1 MKVTCWRRRIL
12 VTRPRARA
20 ESWAK
25 PLAQR
30 GAEVVFVPT
39 FALQRP
45 DVAARRELIARLLA
59 PTEGPGWLAFTSP
72 SSVEGFFELIASTS
86 RAIDLA
92 PFRIAAV
99 GRATERL
106 LGERGL
112 EVERR
117 PDDAPDDAPEEI
129 ADVEAV
135 ESDQGEVASDA
146 LGAQLARA
154 ILAVDGTARVWHVA
168 SDQARPELGEAIR
181 AGGGRCEAFTVSYH
195 ERLPIDEARL
205 TSELESR
212 EGGGR
217 GGLDVLTFGSPSAVQ
232 GLFEPVADA
241 LRARL
246 LARPCLAIGR
256 TTARE
261 LEAWGAQEIW
271 VPERPDIEAVVALLE
286 ARWHDVSERDE

>member
-25 PLAQR
+25 PLVQR

-45 DVAARRELIARLLA
+45 DVAARRVLIARLLA

-106 LGERGL
+106 LAEHGLAAERT
-112 EVERR
+112 
-117 PDDAPDDAPEEI
+117 PSDAPEEPGDGD
-129 ADVEAV
+129 AL
-135 ESDQGEVASDA
+135 ESDQGEAASDA

-154 ILAVDGTARVWHVA
+154 ILAVDGRAWVWHVA

-195 ERLPIDEARL
+195 ERLPIDETRL
-205 TSELESR
+205 ASELESR

-232 GLFEPVADA
+232 GLLEPIAET

-261 LEAWGAQEIW
+261 LETWGAKDVW
-271 VPERPDIEAVVALLE
+271 VPERPDIDAVVALLE
-286 ARWHDVSERDE
+286 ARWNDVSERDE